1 MLIDKQLYIWYII
14 YVPHGLGNFFK
25 CLNQFK
31 SPITVR
37 LERGGNTMY
46 AVVETGGKQYK
57 VTVDQLVNVE
67 RLDANVGDKVDLKV
81 LMIVDGDKVKAGDDV
96 KKSVVEAEVV
106 EHGKEKKIVVFKYK
120 AKKNYRR
127 TQGHRQP
134 YTTLKIVS
142 IK

>member
-1 MLIDKQLYIWYII
+1 
-14 YVPHGLGNFFK
+14 
-25 CLNQFK
+25 
-31 SPITVR
+31 
-37 LERGGNTMY
+37 MY

-81 LMIVDGDKVKAGDDV
+81 LMVVDGDKVKAGDDV

>member
-1 MLIDKQLYIWYII
+1 
-14 YVPHGLGNFFK
+14 
-25 CLNQFK
+25 
-31 SPITVR
+31 
-37 LERGGNTMY
+37 MY

-57 VTVDQLVNVE
+57 VSVDELVNVE
-67 RLDANVGDKVDLKV
+67 KLEANVGDKVNLKV
-81 LMIVDGDKVKAGDDV
+81 LMIVDGDKVKAGDAAS
-96 KKSVVEAEVV
+96 KSVVEAEVV
-106 EHGKEKKIVVFKYK
+106 EHGKDKKLVVFKYK

>member
-1 MLIDKQLYIWYII
+1 
-14 YVPHGLGNFFK
+14 
-25 CLNQFK
+25 
-31 SPITVR
+31 
-37 LERGGNTMY
+37 MY

-57 VTVDQLVNVE
+57 VSVDEQINVE
-67 RLDANVGDKVDLKV
+67 KLDANVGDKVNLKV
-81 LMIVDGDKVKAGDDV
+81 LMIVDGDKVKAGDAV

-106 EHGKEKKIVVFKYK
+106 EHGKDKKIVVFKYK

>member
-1 MLIDKQLYIWYII
+1 
-14 YVPHGLGNFFK
+14 
-25 CLNQFK
+25 
-31 SPITVR
+31 
-37 LERGGNTMY
+37 MY

-57 VTVDQLVNVE
+57 VAVDQLVNVE
-67 RLDANVGDKVDLKV
+67 KLDANVGDKVDLKV

>member
-1 MLIDKQLYIWYII
+1 
-14 YVPHGLGNFFK
+14 
-25 CLNQFK
+25 
-31 SPITVR
+31 
-37 LERGGNTMY
+37 MY